1 MTQAHSES
9 GERASAHNV
18 ANAHAAAGVH
28 MANGYD
34 PTLGTSLH
42 PAAAALMARRER
54 VLGPSYRLFYQEPV
68 AIKSARG
75 VWLQGADG
83 KSYLDAYNN
92 VPAIGHSHPAIT
104 AAVTAQL
111 GTLNTH
117 TRYLTE
123 PILDYSERLL
133 AKFPVPL
140 DRITYACTGSE
151 AVDLAIRTARAHSG
165 NSGLIISEHA
175 YHGTTVAA
183 AGISPSLGPN
193 NVLGDHVVTIPSIDA
208 ARMPQHEIAATL
220 LASVEAAIAQLNA
233 SGAGVAA
240 VIFDS
245 IFSSDGVQP
254 EPAGFLQPIVDAVHR
269 AGGLYIADEV
279 QPGFGRTG
287 EWWGFQR
294 HGIVPDLVVLGKP
307 MGNGIP
313 ISALVGS
320 DSVQQAFGS
329 QLRYFN
335 TFGGNPVSI
344 AAAAAVLDVIE
355 QEDLLTQSR
364 NVGALLLNGL
374 QRITA
379 SEERILDAR
388 GAGLF
393 LALEFASANAART
406 PDPELAARVVNGMR
420 DEGVLLSASG
430 PQAASLKIRPPMV
443 FTQDHAELLLEKLEL
458 VLARE
463 LRR

>member
-1 MTQAHSES
+1 MTRAQSSS
-9 GERASAHNV
+9 GEHHP
-18 ANAHAAAGVH
+18 ANALPAAGVH
-28 MANGYD
+28 MANGFD
-34 PTLGTSLH
+34 PTLGTSLD
-42 PAAAALMARRER
+42 PATAALLARRER
-54 VLGPSYRLFYQEPV
+54 ILGPSYRLFYQEPV
-68 AIKSARG
+68 AVESASG
-75 VWLQGADG
+75 VWLRGVDG

-92 VPAIGHSHPAIT
+92 VPAIGHSHPAVT
-104 AAVTAQL
+104 AAVSAQL

-123 PILDYSERLL
+123 TILEYSERLL
-133 AKFPVPL
+133 AKFPAELNRV
-140 DRITYACTGSE
+140 TYACTGSE

-165 NSGLIISEHA
+165 NTGLIISEHA

-193 NVLGDHVVTIPSIDA
+193 NALGENVVTIPSIDA
-208 ARMPQHEIAATL
+208 ARMPLSEIAATL
-220 LASVEAAIAQLNA
+220 LASVETAIEELNA

-254 EPAGFLQPIVDAVHR
+254 EPAGFLRAVVDAVHR

-287 EWWGFQR
+287 QWWGFQR

-313 ISALVGS
+313 ISAVVGR

-329 QLRYFN
+329 QVRYFN

-344 AAAAAVLDVIE
+344 AAASAVLDVIE
-355 QEDLLTQSR
+355 QQELLAQASS
-364 NVGALLLNGL
+364 VGSMLLDGL
-374 QRITA
+374 QSIAGAEDRV
-379 SEERILDAR
+379 LDAR

-393 LALEFASANAART
+393 LALEFASPDADRL
-406 PDPELAARVVNGMR
+406 PDPDLAARVVNGMR
-420 DEGVLLSASG
+420 AEGVLLSASG
-430 PQAASLKIRPPMV
+430 ANAASLKIRPPMV
-443 FTQDHAELLLEKLEL
+443 FQQDHAALLLEKLDL
-458 VLARE
+458 VLKQE